1 MRTAILSIRDRL
13 DRVGVLLSGLCAVH
27 CIAGL
32 VLVSVLGLG
41 GGVLLS
47 PEIHRVGLALAI
59 GVGAVTIGLGVRRHG
74 RMAPLALGA
83 AGLSLMAAGLFAPH
97 GASEA
102 ALTIAGVA
110 FVAAAHLLNL
120 RSLR

>member
-13 DRVGVLLSGLCAVH
+13 DRVGVMLSGLCALH

-47 PEIHRVGLALAI
+47 PSIHRVGLALAI

-74 RMAPLALGA
+74 RMAPLGLGA
-83 AGLSLMAAGLFAPH
+83 AGLALMGAGLFAPH
-97 GASEA
+97 GAGEA
-102 ALTIAGVA
+102 ALTISGVA
-110 FVAAAHLLNL
+110 LVAAAHLLNL